1 MKHLKRKVKIYT
13 HACSLDCYD
22 LCKFKVI
29 KKGGSI
35 KEIVGAKDNKFTKG
49 IICQKGRAHLAR
61 LYDKTRLL
69 KPRLKVNGNWK
80 EIEFEEAIDII
91 ADKLTAYKKEFKSTS
106 IAYYEESGAGG
117 TLKGIPG
124 KFFNFFGGVTTSLG
138 SNCWGAGTKATLY
151 DFGDARTSDLEETQN
166 AKTIILWGRNP
177 FSTSIHLYERML
189 KAKKNGVKIIT
200 IDPRV
205 NETSKIS
212 HTHVL
217 VKPSTDGAMAMAITK
232 LLIEEKK
239 LDSKFIEENIYG
251 YDEYKSYLDTLDLN
265 YLIGETGLDLKTIH
279 ELKDTLLAG
288 KVSCFIGYGMQRYS
302 NSGNAVRAINALM
315 SLTKNIGIEGS
326 GVFYSNRVYSNLLND
341 DPFKSESFK
350 TEKRTFYVS
359 EFADF
364 IEENH
369 DAHETPLKSVFIA
382 KCNPLSRYANLNKL
396 EKAYE
401 KIEFKVCI
409 DMFMTDTAR
418 ASDLVIPCTNTLESE
433 DIISSGMHNPHLL
446 YNEKVVEPANKLMD
460 EYYFFQKLAEVM
472 EMKEYP
478 QVGKEEY
485 INKILS
491 SVSLD
496 IEKLKKQEINL
507 SKDEIAWS
515 DFDFP
520 TPSGKIE
527 IYSEEA
533 KKDGLSPYPVY
544 IESLKISEEYPMRLI
559 SPHHKNSLFGQHTK
573 DMNDRS
579 KLYVSPNRLKGYE
592 VGEVVKIYS
601 VYGEIETEIH
611 VDETLS
617 DDLVYIYAIWSK
629 KNGNPNF
636 LTYNGKS
643 EMGGQVTFYDTFIN
657 IRKNN

>member
-1 MKHLKRKVKIYT
+1 MKRKIEIYT

-29 KKGGSI
+29 KKNGVI
-35 KEIVGAKDNKFTKG
+35 KEIVGDKNNKFTKG
-49 IICQKGRAHLAR
+49 IICQKGRAHLTR
-61 LYDKTRLL
+61 LNDEKRLL
-69 KPRLKVNGNWK
+69 KPKLKVNGNWK

-91 ADKLTAYKKEFKSTS
+91 ANKLTDYKKRFKSTS

-117 TLKGIPG
+117 TLKGVPG

-166 AKTIILWGRNP
+166 AKTILLWGRNP
-177 FSTSIHLYERML
+177 FNTSIHLYERMTRG
-189 KAKKNGVKIIT
+189 KKKGIKIVT
-200 IDPRV
+200 IDPRK

-212 HTHVL
+212 DIHIL
-217 VKPSTDGAMAMAITK
+217 VKPSTDGALAMVITK
-232 LLIEEKK
+232 LLIQENK
-239 LDSKFIEENIYG
+239 LDRKFIEKNIHG
-251 YDEYKSYLDTLDLN
+251 YNEYKSYLDTLDLN
-265 YLIGETGLDLKTIH
+265 YLIEETGLDLKTINK
-279 ELKDTLLAG
+279 LKNILLEG
-288 KVSCFIGYGMQRYS
+288 KVSCFIGYGMQRYT
-302 NSGNAVRAINALM
+302 NSGNAIRAINALM
-315 SLTKNIGIEGS
+315 VLTKNIGIEGS

-341 DPFKSESFK
+341 DPFKSENFK
-350 TEKRTFYVS
+350 TENRTFYVS

-364 IEENH
+364 IEENYN
-369 DAHETPLKSVFIA
+369 ANENPLKSVFIS

-396 EKAYE
+396 ERAYE
-401 KIEFKVCI
+401 KVEFKVCI
-409 DMFMTDTAR
+409 DMFMTDTAE

-446 YNEKVVEPANKLMD
+446 YNEKVVEPANRLMD
-460 EYYFFQKLAEVM
+460 EYYFFQRLAEVM

-478 QVGKEEY
+478 QVEKEEY

-496 IEKLKKQEINL
+496 IKTLKKQEVNL
-507 SKDEIAWS
+507 SKDKIAWS

-527 IYSEEA
+527 IYSEKA
-533 KKDGLSPYPVY
+533 KKDGLSPYPTY
-544 IESLKISEEYPMRLI
+544 TESLKISDDYPMRLI
-559 SPHHKNSLFGQHTK
+559 SPHHKRSLFGQHTK
-573 DMNDRS
+573 DINDRS
-579 KLYVSPNRLKGYE
+579 KLYVSPNRIKGYE

-601 VYGEIETEIH
+601 IYGEIETEIH
-611 VDETLS
+611 VDKTLS

-643 EMGGQVTFYDTFIN
+643 DMGGQVTFYDTFVN
-657 IRKNN
+657 IKKTN